1 VIVSH
6 YTMPGMKIRDHV
18 VRVPLDWTTSDDGR
32 TIEIFAR
39 EVVDPMRDGEALP
52 KLLFLQGGPG
62 GKSPR
67 PGSGPAWLK
76 EALKDYRVILLDQ
89 RGTGRSSRIEASRMS
104 AFAPAEALA
113 ETLCFYRADS
123 IVRDAEHLRK
133 SVFGGVRWE
142 TLGQSYG
149 GFITMTYLSLAPE
162 GLAACY
168 VTGGLPGLDARAED
182 IYRRT
187 FPRAREKT
195 RLFYERFPD
204 DAARIGRVADI
215 LDSTDIRLPDGD
227 RLTVHR
233 LQIVGIDFGMAP
245 GFDNVHWLFDEAFSD
260 QGCDHLSDHF
270 LAAVQSLTTYDDNPL
285 FALLQESI
293 YGQGEGATNW
303 AAERVCQEH
312 PDFAASGRP
321 LLFPG
326 EMMYSWM
333 FREIR
338 ALKPFEAAAEALARH
353 PRYTALVDTAR
364 LAANEIPVAAV
375 IYFDDLYVDSGLSL
389 ETAGRIGNT
398 RAWVTNEYEHDGLRA
413 SASVFARLRDM
424 VRERGGPVGND

>member
-1 VIVSH
+1 MIVSQ
-6 YTMPGMKIRDHV
+6 YTIPGMKIRDHL
-18 VRVPLDWTTSDDGR
+18 VRVPLDWNNIDDGR
-32 TIEIFAR
+32 TIELFAR
-39 EVVDPMRDGEALP
+39 EVADPVRDAEALP

-67 PGSGPAWLK
+67 PGGDATWLK
-76 EALKDYRVILLDQ
+76 EALKTHRVILLDQ
-89 RGTGRSSRIEASRMS
+89 RGTGRSSRIEASRIG
-104 AFAPAEALA
+104 AFAAADKLA
-113 ETLCFYRADS
+113 ETLCLYRADS

-133 SVFGGVRWE
+133 TVFGGGKWE

-149 GFITMTYLSLAPE
+149 GFISMTYLSMAPE
-162 GLAACY
+162 GLSACY
-168 VTGGLPGLDARAED
+168 VAGGLPGLDARAED

-195 RLFYERFPD
+195 RRFYERFPD
-204 DAARIGRVADI
+204 DRDRIGRVADFI
-215 LDSTDIRLPDGD
+215 AQNNVVLPDGD

-245 GFDNVHWLFDEAFSD
+245 GFENVHWLFDEAFPRSGED
-260 QGCDHLSDHF
+260 RLSDHF
-270 LAAVQSLTTYDDNPL
+270 LAEVQRLTSYDDNPL

-293 YGQGEGATNW
+293 YGQGEGATHW
-303 AAERVCQEH
+303 AAERVLAEH
-312 PDFAASGRP
+312 PDFGTANRP

-338 ALKPFEAAAEALARH
+338 SLRPFEAAAEALARH
-353 PRYTALVDTAR
+353 PRYAPLVNPAR
-364 LAANEIPVAAV
+364 LAANEVPLAAV

-389 ETAGRIGNT
+389 ETVGRIGN
-398 RAWVTNEYEHDGLRA
+398 AQGWVTNEYEHDGLRA
-413 SASVFARLRDM
+413 SPSVFARLLNM
-424 VRERGGPVGND
+424 VRERGGPRAP